1 MDSLLPH
8 LPGIA
13 LALTALF
20 TAVVSP
26 GPAILATIGP
36 SMTASRKAG
45 ITMALGTASTSCFW
59 GSVAALGL
67 GSLLLKY
74 AAAIIVLKILG
85 AMYLLWLALKSF
97 RSATRA
103 SHLKTKPVLVHS
115 SLAKYYL
122 QGVAIHIT
130 NPKPVFGWV
139 AAIAL
144 GITQNSPP
152 MIYVLLVLGGT
163 LISLIINITY
173 AVSFS
178 TNTVSQFY
186 DRFHHWFEIT
196 FGLIFT
202 AAGLKLLA
210 SARHN

>member
-20 TAVVSP
+20 TAIVSP
-26 GPAILATIGP
+26 GPAILATIGT
-36 SMTASRKAG
+36 SMTAGRKAG
-45 ITMALGTASTSCFW
+45 ITMALGTVSTSCFW

-74 AAAIIVLKILG
+74 ASAIIILKILG
-85 AMYLLWLALKSF
+85 GIYLLWLAFKSF
-97 RSATRA
+97 RSATKE
-103 SHLKTKPVLVHS
+103 SHLKNKPVMLHS

-139 AAIAL
+139 AAITL
-144 GITQNSPP
+144 GITQNSTPLVY
-152 MIYVLLVLGGT
+152 ILLVLGGT

-178 TNTVSQFY
+178 TNTVAQVY
-186 DRFHHWFEIT
+186 DKFHHWFEVT
-196 FGLIFT
+196 FGLIFM

-210 SARHN
+210 SAKQS